1 MESFKKIII
10 VRAKKPTDNNLNAE
24 LQWLSISLGLF
35 NLRDKERSMFR
46 LFVELLKAAKRNE
59 QLQSDELA
67 YRLHLTRGTIVHHLN
82 KLIDSGLVVTSHNK
96 YMLRVRSLERLVK
109 EIHADVDEFLK
120 EVEDAGN
127 TEFDKDDD
135 YTKFAIKTAEA
146 VGKEGREIGQEKI
159 RGVLMCRSAAG
170 MVIAANKVKG
180 VRAVSAFDETSA
192 MHSREHND
200 ANVLALSGD
209 WLDLQTAKGILKTWL
224 ETKYSGE
231 ERHTRRLKEILKLE
245 K

>member
-120 EVEDAGN
+120 EVEDAGKDL
-127 TEFDKDDD
+127 DKR
-135 YTKFAIKTAEA
+135 I
-146 VGKEGREIGQEKI
+146 
-159 RGVLMCRSAAG
+159 
-170 MVIAANKVKG
+170 
-180 VRAVSAFDETSA
+180 
-192 MHSREHND
+192 
-200 ANVLALSGD
+200 
-209 WLDLQTAKGILKTWL
+209 
-224 ETKYSGE
+224 
-231 ERHTRRLKEILKLE
+231 
-245 K
+245 